1 MRYELLDAL
10 AVVAGCLLL
19 VGCPSDNPRSLD
31 AGDAGSAARDAGND
45 APDRDVPAQGGGDGE
60 QDSGPTAPTID
71 GGLGCCPTGFQLY
84 ACQMASGESGFACH
98 NPAMGC
104 ASSLYCGQGC
114 DPQVSGRCPCV
125 QTGACGTGY
134 HTDPTLCSCVSDQ
147 DAGVASPDA
156 SPDAP
161 CIDTVLCIQGDHFD
175 PTLCKCVPDS
185 SAACTSATDCSGA
198 LPALCQ
204 QCADG
209 SAGCAHF
216 TCVSGQCQIA
226 YCP

>member
-1 MRYELLDAL
+1 MRHELLDAL
-10 AVVAGCLLL
+10 AVAASCLLL
-19 VGCPSDNPRSLD
+19 VGCTSDNPRSLD
-31 AGDAGSAARDAGND
+31 AGDAGSAANDAGHDAGNG
-45 APDRDVPAQGGGDGE
+45 APDRDVPTQGGGDGK
-60 QDSGPTAPTID
+60 QDSAPTAPVID
-71 GGLGCCPTGFQLY
+71 GGLGCCPTGFLLY

-114 DPQVSGRCPCV
+114 DPQVSGRC
-125 QTGACGTGY
+125 
-134 HTDPTLCSCVSDQ
+134 
-147 DAGVASPDA
+147 
-156 SPDAP
+156 P